1 MWYVFTTD
9 ITSTGEAMSI
19 SHQER
24 ELWIMGL
31 GDRIDRG
38 ALICSYLAEGGYRA
52 RTARLDELEE
62 ARPLGILLD
71 ISPHSTDG
79 WGILGEIK
87 SRPETRDI
95 PVMPVFLSEK
105 GRVGG
110 VFPVAGFFLQ
120 PVNREHMAEKLAVM
134 GLTDDVEDYD
144 LQAML
149 VTRRGDEDLSHA
161 VADLG
166 FTLLNAYSA
175 KEGLALAT
183 TAHPY
188 LLFTSF
194 MLPDASAFEFQERL
208 RLYPQT
214 RNIPFFVLLKDAMK
228 DGERMAMSR
237 CVEHLVRKKE
247 LSKEEFLAHFRRR

>member
-1 MWYVFTTD
+1 
-9 ITSTGEAMSI
+9 MSVRQ
-19 SHQER
+19 QER
-24 ELWIMGL
+24 ELWILGL

-38 ALICSYLAEGGYRA
+38 ALICSYLAEGGFRA
-52 RTARLDELEE
+52 RTASVDELEHE
-62 ARPLGILLD
+62 RPLGIVLD

-79 WGILGEIK
+79 WGILTNIK
-87 SRPETRDI
+87 SRLETRDI
-95 PVMPVFLSEK
+95 PVLPVFLSEK

-120 PVNREHMAEKLAVM
+120 PVNRDHLAEKLAVM
-134 GLTDDVEDYD
+134 GLTEDTEDYD

-149 VTRRGDEDLSHA
+149 VTRKGDDDLAHVLS
-161 VADLG
+161 DLG

-183 TAHPY
+183 TTHPY
-188 LLFTSF
+188 LVFTSF
-194 MLPDASAFEFQERL
+194 MLQDASAFEFQERL

-214 RNIPFFVLLKDAMK
+214 HNIPLFVLLKDVTK

-237 CVEHLVRKKE
+237 SVEHLVRKKE
-247 LSKEEFLAHFRRR
+247 LTREEFLAHFRRH

>member
-1 MWYVFTTD
+1 
-9 ITSTGEAMSI
+9 MSVRQ
-19 SHQER
+19 QER
-24 ELWIMGL
+24 ELWILGL

-38 ALICSYLAEGGYRA
+38 ALICSYLAEGGYRS
-52 RTARLDELEE
+52 RTANIDELEQE
-62 ARPLGILLD
+62 RPLGIILD

-79 WGILGEIK
+79 WGILTSIK
-87 SRPETRDI
+87 SRQETRDI
-95 PVMPVFLSEK
+95 PVLPVFLSEK

-120 PVNREHMAEKLAVM
+120 PVNRDHLAEKLAVM
-134 GLTDDVEDYD
+134 GLTEDTEDYD

-149 VTRRGDEDLSHA
+149 VTRKGDEDLAHA
-161 VADLG
+161 LTDLG

-183 TAHPY
+183 TTHPY
-188 LLFTSF
+188 LVFTSF
-194 MLPDASAFEFQERL
+194 MLQDASAFEFQERL

-214 RNIPFFVLLKDAMK
+214 HNIPLFVLLKDATK

-237 CVEHLVRKKE
+237 SVEHLVRKKE
-247 LSKEEFLAHFRRR
+247 LTREEFLAHFRRH

>member
-1 MWYVFTTD
+1 MSS
-9 ITSTGEAMSI
+9 IIKHIMRTGEAMSVRQ
-19 SHQER
+19 QER
-24 ELWIMGL
+24 ELWILGL

-52 RTARLDELEE
+52 RTASIEELDQE
-62 ARPLGILLD
+62 RPLGIILD

-79 WGILGEIK
+79 WGILTDIK
-87 SRPETRDI
+87 GRLETRDI
-95 PVMPVFLSEK
+95 PVLPIFLSEK

-110 VFPVAGFFLQ
+110 VFPVAGFFLL
-120 PVNREHMAEKLAVM
+120 PVDMDHLAEKLAVM
-134 GLTDDVEDYD
+134 GLTEDTEDYD

-149 VTRRGDEDLSHA
+149 VTRKGDESLAHA
-161 VADLG
+161 ISGLG
-166 FTLLNAYSA
+166 FTLLNAYTA

-188 LLFTSF
+188 LVFTSF

-214 RNIPFFVLLKDAMK
+214 HNIPLFVLLKDAMK

-247 LSKEEFLAHFRRR
+247 LSRDEFLAYFRRRS